1 MTVIVCIIIAFA
13 VILVAW
19 MWHNLGDIEKSKKVT
34 YIVGALIIMYFLT
47 FIIYNLSKI
56 GIKYDNKE
64 AMKTIRTIYVS
75 IFTLINSALIFPHLF
90 KKVDQLN
97 NEEIKP
103 KDLRL
108 TIERLSILIIIIFV
122 FEFFY
127 LGNIQKGIINIKNS
141 K

>member
-1 MTVIVCIIIAFA
+1 MTIIVCIIIFFA
-13 VILVAW
+13 LILIAW

-34 YIVGALIIMYFLT
+34 YIVETLIVMYFLT

-56 GIKYDNKE
+56 GIKYNNKE
-64 AMKTIRTIYVS
+64 VMNTIRTIYVS
-75 IFTLINSALIFPHLF
+75 IFTLVNSALIFPHLF
-90 KKVDQLN
+90 KKMDQLN

-103 KDLRL
+103 EDLRI
-108 TIERLSILIIIIFV
+108 TIERLLILIIIIFV

-127 LGNIQKGIINIKNS
+127 LGNIQKEIINIRNS